1 MENINA
7 VKLEIFSVLG
17 IVGSIITNL
26 LGGWDTALRTLI
38 LFMTVDYVTG
48 LIVAGIFKK
57 SGKTESGTLESGA
70 GWKGL
75 YRKGV
80 TLLIVLVAV
89 QLDLLTTGT
98 EMIRNAVVI
107 GYIANE
113 ALSIV
118 ENAGLMGIPIP
129 KILRKSIDILQKKDI
144 GSDS

>member
-7 VKLEIFSVLG
+7 MKVGIFGALG
-17 IVGSIITNL
+17 IAGSIIANL
-26 LGGWDTALRTLI
+26 FGGWDTALRTLV
-38 LFMTVDYVTG
+38 LFMAVDYVTG

-57 SGKTESGTLESGA
+57 SKKSGSGALESGA

-89 QLDLLTTGT
+89 QLDLLTGT
-98 EMIRNAVVI
+98 EMIRDAVII
-107 GYIANE
+107 GYTVNE

-129 KILRKSIDILQKKDI
+129 EILRKSIDILKKKDS
-144 GSDS
+144 GSDD

>member
-7 VKLEIFSVLG
+7 IRLEIFGTLG
-17 IVGSIITNL
+17 IAGSIIANL
-26 LGGWDTALRTLI
+26 LGGWDTALRILI
-38 LFMTVDYVTG
+38 LFMAVDYVTG

-57 SGKTESGTLESGA
+57 SGKTESGALESGA

-118 ENAGLMGIPIP
+118 ENAGLMGIPVP

>member
-7 VKLEIFSVLG
+7 IRLEIFGTLG
-17 IVGSIITNL
+17 IAGSIIANL
-26 LGGWDTALRTLI
+26 LGGWDTALRILI
-38 LFMTVDYVTG
+38 LFMAVDYVTG

-57 SGKTESGTLESGA
+57 SGKTESGALESGA

-80 TLLIVLVAV
+80 TLLIVSVAV

-118 ENAGLMGIPIP
+118 ENAGLMGIPVP